1 MRRRWQTPPHGAW
14 QRASHGRPL
23 LCLAAPDAAPGT
35 RYTSLVIRSATVC
48 LLPATVLAFA
58 AAALV
63 VGGCSQKSAPTA
75 AEQAAANEKAAA
87 PDLALYQK
95 LLAEQKPK
103 LAMLIGQQ
111 IVSKYPGTSAAAEVQ
126 NALPAL
132 KVKAEHQRLADLWL
146 YQTVDQDGLQY
157 TATLDSSEP
166 SGTENQVQLILRRH
180 VGWPQ
185 AVYLYGHGQGF
196 VCNNTCDIAMRVDG
210 QREVWKGHLP
220 ETGEPAMFINND
232 QRFIAV
238 LSKTKIIEMDVTT
251 RDRGPEA
258 LKFEVG
264 GYDPSKFPQLPKH

>member
-1 MRRRWQTPPHGAW
+1 M
-14 QRASHGRPL
+14 
-23 LCLAAPDAAPGT
+23 
-35 RYTSLVIRSATVC
+35 
-48 LLPATVLAFA
+48 PATVLAFA

-146 YQTVDQDGLQY
+146 YQTVDQGGLQY

-196 VCNNTCDIAMRVDG
+196 VCSNTCDIAMRVDG

-251 RDRGPEA
+251 RDRGLET